1 MAVYVAGAADIAG
14 AGDSGK
20 RAIRIALKAA
30 GPLISLG
37 AVAFLVAW
45 GNGVS
50 FGKGGGIPEINA
62 RDAPFKRQPVD
73 PGGIRSPFE
82 GRAINTLI
90 GGNSAKIADREAIRL
105 APGSAQLHVLDLSPR
120 DLAAKRNAG
129 AASRYGFMGLPT
141 ETAPVHAPE
150 RMPRHEPVAR
160 EIREP
165 NVPAA
170 VTTSVSSQ
178 QEPPAQEM
186 YAPMRR
192 SPELARVSATD
203 AENAPEAKSAESEVD
218 AAAVPIGTHVAQL
231 GDYATRDAARR
242 AWRMLRGT
250 FTNLLGGREWLI
262 QETTSGGR
270 PLFRLRV
277 LGFDDRAGTGE
288 FCARLNAR
296 QTQCIP
302 TTMR

>member
-1 MAVYVAGAADIAG
+1 MAVYVAGAADVSG

-20 RAIRIALKAA
+20 RTMKIVLKAA

-50 FGKGGGIPEINA
+50 FGTGGGIPEITA
-62 RDAPFKRQPVD
+62 RDAPFKRQPSD

-90 GGNSAKIADREAIRL
+90 GGNSAKIADRESIRL
-105 APGSAQLHVLDLSPR
+105 APGPAQLHILDLSPR
-120 DLAAKRNAG
+120 DLAAERNAE

-141 ETAPVHAPE
+141 ETATARAPE
-150 RMPRHEPVAR
+150 RMPRQEPVAH
-160 EIREP
+160 EIPELEIT
-165 NVPAA
+165 AA
-170 VTTSVSSQ
+170 GTSAVSSQ

-192 SPELARVSATD
+192 SPELVRMSATD
-203 AENAPEAKSAESEVD
+203 AESAPASKSAGSEVE
-218 AAAVPIGTHVAQL
+218 AAAVPVGTHVAQL

-242 AWRMLRGT
+242 AWRMLHST

-277 LGFDDRAGTGE
+277 LGFADRAGTDE

-302 TTMR
+302 TMMR

>member
-1 MAVYVAGAADIAG
+1 MAVYVAGAANVSG
-14 AGDSGK
+14 AEDSG
-20 RAIRIALKAA
+20 RRTVRVALKAA
-30 GPLISLG
+30 GPAISLG
-37 AVAFLVAW
+37 AVALLIAW

-50 FGKGGGIPEINA
+50 FGTGGGIPEINA
-62 RDAPFKRQPVD
+62 RDVPFKRQPLD

-90 GGNSAKIADREAIRL
+90 GGNSARIADREAIRL
-105 APGSAQLHVLDLSPR
+105 APGPARLHVLDLSPR

-129 AASRYGFMGLPT
+129 AASRYGFMSLPT
-141 ETAPVHAPE
+141 ETATAHAAE
-150 RMPRHEPVAR
+150 RMPRQETVAHE
-160 EIREP
+160 INEP
-165 NVPAA
+165 NIPAA
-170 VTTSVSSQ
+170 ETPPASSQ
-178 QEPPAQEM
+178 QELPATEM

-192 SPELARVSATD
+192 SPELARMSATD
-203 AENAPEAKSAESEVD
+203 AANAPGSKSAGSEVA

-231 GDYATRDAARR
+231 GDYATRDAAKR
-242 AWRMLRGT
+242 AWRMLHGT

-277 LGFDDRAGTGE
+277 LGFADRGSAGE

-302 TTMR
+302 TVMR